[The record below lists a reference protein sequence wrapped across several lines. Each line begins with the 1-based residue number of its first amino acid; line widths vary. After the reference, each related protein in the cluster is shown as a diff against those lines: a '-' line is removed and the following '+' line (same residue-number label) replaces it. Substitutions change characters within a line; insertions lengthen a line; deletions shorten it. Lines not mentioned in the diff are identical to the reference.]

1 MSNITKTIV
10 NLEKYGNIK
19 VEGHMKNIE
28 IPNKYYNELKN
39 ELRMFNMLEIMKLE
53 LNTMDILLLN
63 EILIEYEKL
72 ERLENGFRIFSY
84 DSFIKKYAS
93 NININN
99 CSKSKTRLENKGM
112 LRSKRVNGK
121 LALKLDK
128 KSINKIIW

>member
-1 MSNITKTIV
+1 LSNITKTIV

>member
-1 MSNITKTIV
+1 
-10 NLEKYGNIK
+10 
-19 VEGHMKNIE
+19 MKNIE